1 MPVFYHPQEQTLA
14 GQPQEN
20 PWTQQGTGYSQGAP
34 GYGPAYGEQQAP
46 PAPYPQQ
53 GQAHEQPGGY
63 EQQPQ
68 PYQQT
73 QVYEQGQVYEQQAYQ
88 QQPTAY
94 DQPTVYDQQAY
105 DPSVQQAQG
114 QYEVPGQQVYGQ
126 PQSYPGQPQSQR
138 GLPPGQAQGHP
149 QQPGWEHWRLPQK
162 QAQGLG
168 KPARTERGFVG
179 SLFDFGFTSFVTP
192 KIIKV
197 LYILVTI
204 WTILWAL
211 AFLRLGFRYG
221 GTAGGLATLIIVDPI
236 LVLVSLGVFR
246 VVLEFFMVTFRMQE
260 DLRSLR
266 ERAAESS
273 GQTAGAAESGGDGS
287 SSAGGA

>member
-1 MPVFYHPQEQTLA
+1 MPDFYHPQEQTLA

-34 GYGPAYGEQQAP
+34 GYGPSYGEQQDP
-46 PAPYPQQ
+46 SAPYPQQ

-68 PYQQT
+68 AYQQG
-73 QVYEQGQVYEQQAYQ
+73 QVYEQAQVYEQQAYQ
-88 QQPTAY
+88 QQAPAY

-105 DPSVQQAQG
+105 DPTVQQAQG
-114 QYEVPGQQVYGQ
+114 QYDASGQQAYAL
-126 PQSYPGQPQSQR
+126 PQSYPGQQQAP
-138 GLPPGQAQGHP
+138 PPGQAQG

-162 QAQGLG
+162 QAQRPG
-168 KPARTERGFVG
+168 KPGKLPKTERGFVG

-204 WTILWAL
+204 WTLLWAL
-211 AFLRLGFRYG
+211 AFLRLGFHYG
-221 GTAGGLATLIIVDPI
+221 GMAGGLATLIIVDPI

-266 ERAAESS
+266 ERSAETT
-273 GQTAGAAESGGDGS
+273 GHADGEGENGGDGS
-287 SSAGGA
+287 PTPAGA